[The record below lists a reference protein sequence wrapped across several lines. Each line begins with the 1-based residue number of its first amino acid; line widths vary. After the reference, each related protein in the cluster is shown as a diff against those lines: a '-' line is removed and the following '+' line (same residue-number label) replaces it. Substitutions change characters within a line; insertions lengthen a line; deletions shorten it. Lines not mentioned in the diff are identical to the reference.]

1 MNGAARIV
9 AMRSRRFGITR
20 VAMMDGTAQAKLDK
34 SGITDWPESPTERIA
49 RSTRNA
55 ARAR

>member
-9 AMRSRRFGITR
+9 AMRSRRLGMTR
-20 VAMMDGTAQAKLDK
+20 VAMMAGTAQAKLD
-34 SGITDWPESPTERIA
+34 SIGITDWPESPTPRMT
-49 RSTRNA
+49 RSIRKA

>member
-9 AMRSRRFGITR
+9 AIRSRRFGITR
-20 VAMMDGTAQAKLDK
+20 VAMIDGTAHAKLDR
-34 SGITDWPESPTERIA
+34 SGITDWPESPTARIA

>member
-1 MNGAARIV
+1 MNGAAKIV

-20 VAMMDGTAQAKLDK
+20 VAMIDGTAQAKLDS
-34 SGITDWPESPTERIA
+34 SGITDCPDKPTLRMA